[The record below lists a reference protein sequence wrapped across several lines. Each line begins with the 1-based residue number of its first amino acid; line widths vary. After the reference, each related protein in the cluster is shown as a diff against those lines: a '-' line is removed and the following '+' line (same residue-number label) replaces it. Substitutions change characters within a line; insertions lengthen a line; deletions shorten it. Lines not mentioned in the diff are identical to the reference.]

1 MPNSRPLRTVLALR
15 FAAVCLLPGIL
26 LAVLVWVFLLPR
38 MEQRVVEAHGALAEI
53 LAVETERYLQQP
65 VAALKGLA
73 EVARAIPEK
82 ERGAHIGRL
91 LQAQLRGTRTLAGVF
106 VLDARGVLTDIALP
120 PDAQKLAANYLG
132 IDLSGNPVA
141 SAAHRK
147 GQQIWSAVYLSG
159 VTEQITVAATVP
171 MGNSLLVGEIGLDAL
186 SSFVR
191 EVTTSASMQV
201 MVIDNRGQVVAH
213 PDPLIARQQLN
224 IGRLPILDQV
234 SRQEEGHMIT
244 ARFDFNGQAVIGAA
258 RRIAGT
264 DWTVLILEPRA
275 EVRKPVWELIVAL
288 ALAAALAAVIATLMA
303 LFMAA
308 GFSLRFSRL
317 TRLAQELAAGR
328 YPESWP
334 ESQVTE
340 AIELIGSVRQ
350 MADAVQ
356 EREVALRKLN
366 DSLEQRVADRTAE
379 LQRTNHE
386 LSAALRRLEQA
397 QNELLQSEKMA
408 ALGSLVA
415 GVAHELNT
423 PIGNSLMV
431 ASTLQD
437 RTEEFE
443 ADVAAGL
450 RRSSLNRH
458 IETNREASGAL
469 VRNLQRA
476 AELITSFKQV
486 AVDRTTSQRRR
497 FALDALVGEVV
508 LTLSPTMRNKP
519 WQLHA
524 EIPPGIR
531 MDSYPGPLG
540 QVLTNLINNAVL
552 HGFDGCD
559 TGNIHIDARLTEAGD
574 HVRMSVTDDGLG
586 IPSDVIGRVFDP
598 FFTTRMGRGGTG
610 LGLSICHNIV
620 KGVLGGQ
627 VSVESVPGEGTS
639 FILILPLVAPEHA
652 EDASAIC

>member
-15 FAAVCLLPGIL
+15 FAAVCLLPGIIL
-26 LAVLVWVFLLPR
+26 GALVWTFLVPR

-65 VAALKGLA
+65 VVSLKGLA
-73 EVARAIPEK
+73 EVLGAIPEK
-82 ERGAHIGRL
+82 ERGAHVGRL
-91 LQAQLRGTRTLAGVF
+91 LQAQLRGANTLAGVF
-106 VLDARGVLTDIALP
+106 ILDARGVLTDIALST
-120 PDAQKLAANYLG
+120 DAQKLPANYLG

-141 SAAHRK
+141 SAAHRTGRK
-147 GQQIWSAVYLSG
+147 TWSAAYLSG

-171 MGNSLLVGEIGLDAL
+171 MGDRLLVGEIGLDEL

-191 EVTTSASMQV
+191 KVTTSASMQV
-201 MVIDNRGQVVAH
+201 MVIDSRGQVVAH
-213 PDPLIARQQLN
+213 PDPVIARQQLN
-224 IGRLPILDQV
+224 IGRLPILDQA
-234 SRQEEGHMIT
+234 SLQEDARMIT
-244 ARFDFNGQAVIGAA
+244 AHFEFNGQAVIGAA

-264 DWTVLILEPRA
+264 DWTVLIVEPRA
-275 EVRKPVWELIVAL
+275 EIRKPVWELVVAL
-288 ALAAALAAVIATLMA
+288 ALAAALAAVIAVLMA
-303 LFMAA
+303 LVMAA
-308 GFSLRFSRL
+308 GFSQRFSRL

-334 ESQVTE
+334 ESQVKE
-340 AIELIGSVRQ
+340 ATELIGSIRK

-356 EREVALRKLN
+356 QREVALRKLN

-379 LQRTNHE
+379 LQHTNRD
-386 LSAALRRLEQA
+386 LTAALRRLEQA
-397 QNELLQSEKMA
+397 QDELLQSEKMA
-408 ALGSLVA
+408 ALGNLVA

-450 RRSSLNRH
+450 KRSSLNRH
-458 IETNREASGAL
+458 IETSREASSAL

-497 FALDALVGEVV
+497 FTLDALVGEVM
-508 LTLSPTMRNKP
+508 LTLSPTFRNKP
-519 WQLHA
+519 WQVHT

-552 HGFDGCD
+552 HGFDGRSI
-559 TGNIHIDARLTEAGD
+559 GNVHIDARLTEAGD
-574 HVRMSVTDDGLG
+574 QVRMSVTDDGVG
-586 IPSDVIGRVFDP
+586 IPADVIGRVFDP

-627 VSVESVPGEGTS
+627 VSVESVPCEGTT
-639 FILILPLVAPEHA
+639 FILIFPLVAPEHA
-652 EDASAIC
+652 ENESAIL